1 MSIYLQHILQ
11 IRQLWIRELGLL
23 VVDIVLYLVD
33 QLGVIRYLYYNIS
46 SGPCPI
52 KDKKNA
58 ELLARYL
65 CEESNRAM

>member
-46 SGPCPI
+46 DYYLIGPE
-52 KDKKNA
+52 KYNLFF
-58 ELLARYL
+58 LLYKTKI
-65 CEESNRAM
+65 

>member
-46 SGPCPI
+46 II
-52 KDKKNA
+52 KN
-58 ELLARYL
+58 LL
-65 CEESNRAM
+65 